1 MTKKQKT
8 LVSLLRAFVGYYGV
22 DAFVM
27 KKTGK
32 AITTLV
38 IGVVL
43 EILSIVLTI
52 LAAVVGGSGLILTSL
67 VVSIVICVRAFL
79 YLLGGL
85 LMLNKPEE
93 EILEMY
99 K

>member
-43 EILSIVLTI
+43 EILS
-52 LAAVVGGSGLILTSL
+52 
-67 VVSIVICVRAFL
+67 
-79 YLLGGL
+79 YLL
-85 LMLNKPEE
+85 E
-93 EILEMY
+93 EIALSMSAHNSFQQESA
-99 K
+99 